1 MLSPFLWLVGQ
12 LAQPNLLAC
21 SDGPATPTCCQL
33 LDVILDP
40 VRTMAFIH
48 IGENVLHFSKVRLS
62 DPDGKDTFHKLLRKK
77 DYLAQQI
84 AETTYTMYSMKADH
98 NELECIFS
106 NMDVY
111 GCPEWVKWDIKQLA
125 ASRRRWS
132 IRASKQVWLG

>member
-1 MLSPFLWLVGQ
+1 MNRINRRIARREAMMNTLERINT
-12 LAQPNLLAC
+12 A
-21 SDGPATPTCCQL
+21 
-33 LDVILDP
+33 
-40 VRTMAFIH
+40 M
-48 IGENVLHFSKVRLS
+48 SKVRLS
-62 DPDGKDTFHKLLRKK
+62 DPDGKATFRKFLHEK

-98 NELECIFS
+98 NELESIFS

-111 GCPEWVKWDIKQLA
+111 HCPEWVKWDIKQLA